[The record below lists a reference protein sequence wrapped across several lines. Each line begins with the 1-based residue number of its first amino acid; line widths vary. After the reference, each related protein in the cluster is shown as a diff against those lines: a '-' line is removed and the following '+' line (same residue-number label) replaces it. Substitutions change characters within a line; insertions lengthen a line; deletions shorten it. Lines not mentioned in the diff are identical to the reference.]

1 MSPKLSIITINLNN
15 ASGLKKTMDS
25 VFSQTSNDFEYIVV
39 DGGSTDGS
47 KEIILE
53 LANQQT
59 NRIVDLPFIWI
70 SEPDNGIYHAMNKGI
85 QLSRGEYCHFL
96 NSGDSY
102 IDKYTINIFLTNL
115 PKKDIVYGN
124 MKKIFPNGKIIKNG
138 PIEDLSFLTF
148 FTGSLNLPASLIKK
162 SLFYEYGFFDE
173 SYLIVSDWKFFINTV
188 ILNNVSISY
197 KDVDVA
203 YFNMDGISTRRK
215 DIDGEERNRVLKE
228 LIPKKIL
235 SDYEKYGSYI
245 LKIKIIKRYSLSR
258 VLFYFIERFL
268 FKIEQIKAKIKKI
281 Y

>member
-115 PKKDIVYGN
+115 PKKI
-124 MKKIFPNGKIIKNG
+124 
-138 PIEDLSFLTF
+138 
-148 FTGSLNLPASLIKK
+148 
-162 SLFYEYGFFDE
+162 LFM
-173 SYLIVSDWKFFINTV
+173 V
-188 ILNNVSISY
+188 I
-197 KDVDVA
+197 
-203 YFNMDGISTRRK
+203 
-215 DIDGEERNRVLKE
+215 
-228 LIPKKIL
+228 
-235 SDYEKYGSYI
+235 
-245 LKIKIIKRYSLSR
+245 
-258 VLFYFIERFL
+258 
-268 FKIEQIKAKIKKI
+268 
-281 Y
+281 